1 MKNDEWYRIS
11 LWFSLDIYTE
21 LTFKSRRKLLGHF
34 GPSVETE
41 RKKMKIKPHLWIIAT
56 HYTSFS
62 LVKKNAEFCHDDD
75 LSNGKWKSRHYF
87 SRIIEQFCSLW
98 NFIFSLKWTFSMEL
112 PLSDVEY
119 IESSMSEE
127 WWWGRWESI
136 GMNMP
141 AN

>member
-1 MKNDEWYRIS
+1 MKNDEWYRLS
-11 LWFSLDIYTE
+11 LWFSLDICTE

-41 RKKMKIKPHLWIIAT
+41 RKKKGKKAT
-56 HYTSFS
+56 FGDNCDPLNDYTSFS

-112 PLSDVEY
+112 P
-119 IESSMSEE
+119 ICE
-127 WWWGRWESI
+127 WNAERWI
-136 GMNMP
+136 
-141 AN
+141 